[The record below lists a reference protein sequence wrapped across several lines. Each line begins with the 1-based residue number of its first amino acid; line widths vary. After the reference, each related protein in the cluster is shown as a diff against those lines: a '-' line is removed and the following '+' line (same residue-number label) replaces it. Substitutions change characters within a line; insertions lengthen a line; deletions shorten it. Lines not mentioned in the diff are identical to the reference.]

1 MFGDLTRYRARPIIP
16 ASVSVASKT
25 GSRSLSRACDR
36 VVPPTRNLDRDHGEQ
51 GPDVR
56 IRGPYGILE
65 EIT

>member
-1 MFGDLTRYRARPIIP
+1 
-16 ASVSVASKT
+16 VASKT

-36 VVPPTRNLDRDHGEQ
+36 VVPQLRSLDRDHEEQ